1 LDVELVNGAHESNPH
16 NRELLSFIDGYREVA
31 TSMRHDALERLSD
44 ELRPLV
50 DVVVFR
56 DRLAQIEK
64 SNLSHFLSTT
74 QKRGYGVRCDI
85 SDLQDLVIAN

>member
-1 LDVELVNGAHESNPH
+1 
-16 NRELLSFIDGYREVA
+16 
-31 TSMRHDALERLSD
+31 MRHDALERLSD

-56 DRLAQIEK
+56 DRLAQIE
-64 SNLSHFLSTT
+64 NQICRIFLSTT

-85 SDLQDLVIAN
+85 SDLPDLVIAN